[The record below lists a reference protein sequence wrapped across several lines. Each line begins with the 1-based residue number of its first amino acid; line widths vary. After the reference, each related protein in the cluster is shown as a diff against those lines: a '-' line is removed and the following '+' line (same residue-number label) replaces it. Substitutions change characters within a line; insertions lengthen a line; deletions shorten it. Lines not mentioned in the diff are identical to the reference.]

1 MAGKVI
7 FLNGV
12 TSCGKTTVAECI
24 KAMCS
29 EPVYVF
35 SNDIFHNMVSPR
47 AYEKHESAFWH
58 FVADTITAQYYA
70 ARGCVDAGFT
80 VLIDGML
87 LDLPEYTERFG
98 KRNIELVN
106 DIFAGCDFTLIDLT
120 CPPDEL
126 RRRNVAR
133 GDRGVRQSDEQ
144 LSFMTK
150 DYHADLTVNVMTT
163 MPDETAEAIMHLCG
177 LPFDDS
183 AYPAGYNAKLRLRF
197 LTAVLKPYDVR
208 VVSLAASDDVR
219 EPLYVRLAGGRTDA
233 ALEELGSRGYE
244 IYPDRA
250 MRLSSD
256 CRVRELVSV
265 IPWYGLPV
273 IDATDYLGKT
283 VTVTVDRPKGSA
295 HPEHPDMTYGVN
307 YGYIEYGLTM
317 PDGDEIDAYI
327 LGVDEP
333 VSEFRGTVA
342 AVIHRRDDDEDKLI
356 VVPEGMSVTREQIRR
371 ETNFCEQYFD
381 SVIYMEVE

>member
-12 TSCGKTTVAECI
+12 TSCGKTTVAECV

-35 SNDIFHNMVSPR
+35 SNDIFHNMVSQR

-87 LDLPEYTERFG
+87 LDLPEYSERFG

-106 DIFAGCDFTLIDLT
+106 DIFDGCDFTLVDLT

-133 GDRGVRQSDEQ
+133 GDRGLHQSDEQ

-150 DYHADLTVNVMTT
+150 DYRADLTFDVMTA
-163 MPDETAEAIMHLCG
+163 MPDETAEAILRFCR
-177 LPFDDS
+177 LPSDGS
-183 AYPAGYNAKLRLRF
+183 VYPAEYNARLRRRF
-197 LTAVLKPYDVR
+197 LEGVLKPYDVT
-208 VVSLAASDDVR
+208 LTHAAV
-219 EPLYVRLAGGRTDA
+219 TDA
-233 ALEELGSRGYE
+233 PGEPADFALDAADPDAVTAELTARGYE
-244 IYPDRA
+244 K
-250 MRLSSD
+250 LSASRV
-256 CRVRELVSV
+256 CRRNADGSIRETVRIGEGISA
-265 IPWYGLPV
+265 PM
-273 IDATDYLGKT
+273 DYLGQT
-283 VTVTVDRPKGSA
+283 VSLIIDRPLGSV
-295 HPEHPDMTYGVN
+295 HPRCPDMIYGVN
-307 YGYIEYGLTM
+307 YGYVENGLVM
-317 PDGDEIDAYI
+317 PDGGEIDAYL
-327 LGVDEP
+327 LGVNEP
-333 VSEFRGTVA
+333 VGRFTGTVA
-342 AVIHRRDDDEDKLI
+342 AVLHRRDDDEDKLI
-356 VVPEGMSVTREQIRR
+356 VVPEGMSVTREQILR
-371 ETNFCEQYFD
+371 ETHFCEQYFD
-381 SVIYMEVE
+381 GVIYTGV